1 MRPWAPFHGAK
12 RDRERR
18 VEGLG
23 GGSGDCLGR
32 RRGQRPAYQLDR
44 LARNV
49 AEAGSQGRMLE
60 RRYCRAQCVEVFFR
74 HPDHCRHP
82 FNTFSIALVRSGP
95 PPIKVSRR

>member
-1 MRPWAPFHGAK
+1 
-12 RDRERR
+12 
-18 VEGLG
+18 
-23 GGSGDCLGR
+23 
-32 RRGQRPAYQLDR
+32 
-44 LARNV
+44 
-49 AEAGSQGRMLE
+49 MLE